1 LGSPPKTNLAW
12 GATAGF
18 QAGFGWI
25 ATGLGIVALLE
36 RRRKAYVLIDGGYLT
51 LALVLMG
58 TILGGWR

>member
-58 TILGGWR
+58 TILGGCR